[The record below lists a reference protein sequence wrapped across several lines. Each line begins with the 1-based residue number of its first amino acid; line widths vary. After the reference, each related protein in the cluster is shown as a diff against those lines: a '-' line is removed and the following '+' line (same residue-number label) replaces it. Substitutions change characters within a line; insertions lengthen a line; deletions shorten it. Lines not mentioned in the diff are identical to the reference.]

1 VSRYGSC
8 EKNVIVGVAGMKKKK
23 KNVGVVQRRG
33 QPAAR
38 WFVRCD
44 VARGPAGWACV
55 GA

>member
-8 EKNVIVGVAGMKKKK
+8 EKNVIVGVAGTKKKK
-23 KNVGVVQRRG
+23 KKKCGRRRG

-44 VARGPAGWACV
+44 VARGPAGWACM